1 MNYKINKIF
10 RECRVDSYFKLVSYT
25 RRVRCCSTLEFINM
39 KGSEIMK
46 NRNIFTGIA
55 CVGLFANLF
64 VSLAGENLTPHMAD
78 IISNT
83 GNVAIASALL
93 FFILSQKS
101 ESEEQNERDNF
112 YRDFDSVYRYIDDTS
127 RDLRDEIRTCSSN
140 SEKCCSKKSVR

>member
-1 MNYKINKIF
+1 MRAPETPLLSPIPKPPSQLLLALPF
-10 RECRVDSYFKLVSYT
+10 RVPRLCWPHSDAALGTAVEW
-25 RRVRCCSTLEFINM
+25 
-39 KGSEIMK
+39 G
-46 NRNIFTGIA
+46 
-55 CVGLFANLF
+55 
-64 VSLAGENLTPHMAD
+64 TPPA
-78 IISNT
+78 
-83 GNVAIASALL
+83 VAIASALL